1 MARRYRPS
9 RLHKILVCLSFTLQL
24 TPGSQVPPVTPVA
37 TPQNRSLPQF
47 SIFNTPSQ
55 VPPVTPVATPHQP
68 ASSRLPRKKRTWVD
82 LTGDKDVEE
91 MDLVGPSD
99 LREGEGEWASEDE
112 MEDIQGVEVA
122 VETVSK
128 PITKSPSK
136 SPKSSCIG
144 VLLILEKNKFSEPEK
159 LEVDK

>member
-1 MARRYRPS
+1 
-9 RLHKILVCLSFTLQL
+9 
-24 TPGSQVPPVTPVA
+24 
-37 TPQNRSLPQF
+37 
-47 SIFNTPSQ
+47 
-55 VPPVTPVATPHQP
+55 
-68 ASSRLPRKKRTWVD
+68 
-82 LTGDKDVEE
+82 

-112 MEDIQGVEVA
+112 MEDIQGVEVV